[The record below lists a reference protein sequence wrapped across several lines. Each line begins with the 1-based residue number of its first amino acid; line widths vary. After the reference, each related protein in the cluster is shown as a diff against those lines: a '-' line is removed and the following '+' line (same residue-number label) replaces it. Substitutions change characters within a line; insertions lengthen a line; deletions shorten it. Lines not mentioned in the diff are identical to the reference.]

1 MEIRYNVTGA
11 QRKELV
17 KVIADTTGAK
27 AKYMGMP
34 TAAYEIDYFSVTK
47 DGTLLFDDRADS
59 EEVEQVLEAI
69 AAGFECE
76 PQDGGDSEVEES
88 IRIRRKRATGGHGGA
103 YGSGSEEQPFG
114 CRY

>member
-17 KVIADTTGAK
+17 KAIADTTGAK

-34 TAAYEIDYFSVTK
+34 TAAYEIDYFTVTK
-47 DGTLLFDDRADS
+47 DGMLIFDDRADS

-69 AAGFECE
+69 AAAGFDCE
-76 PQDGGDSEVEES
+76 PQTGLRWRFRGTAFRTPPLRTCRGSW
-88 IRIRRKRATGGHGGA
+88 IPRRR
-103 YGSGSEEQPFG
+103 S
-114 CRY
+114 